1 MDIKTTEKQIYMGKE
16 VKKRNRSVAG
26 IALILTVGGIFT
38 ALGIAMAAITVSGL
52 LKYGIKE
59 IGAGIIM
66 PLIFITALSGLGGT
80 ALFIGGKQIYLW
92 IKEHKT
98 DKHGR
103 SSTAR
108 IIDHKSA
115 HFSENVNTNI
125 RYALT
130 LMYNDCGKD
139 KTFTTD
145 YIFDINEFR
154 YLKTLDCVKIKTDG
168 NFVTVCEPFTEDIYK
183 LDSKYGI
190 ERMFFRQKPV
200 AILLKL
206 WMAFFILALVF
217 LVVSLIIGNNICLK
231 VAVPLIFAVH
241 FPFATALAVYLIK
254 WLNRKK

>member
-1 MDIKTTEKQIYMGKE
+1 M
-16 VKKRNRSVAG
+16 
-26 IALILTVGGIFT
+26 LILTVGGIFT

-66 PLIFITALSGLGGT
+66 PLIFITALSGLDGT

-98 DKHGR
+98 DKYGR

-115 HFSENVNTNI
+115 HFSKNVNTNI

-130 LMYNDCGKD
+130 LLYNDCGKD

-145 YIFDINEFR
+145 YIR
-154 YLKTLDCVKIKTDG
+154 YK
-168 NFVTVCEPFTEDIYK
+168 
-183 LDSKYGI
+183 
-190 ERMFFRQKPV
+190 
-200 AILLKL
+200 
-206 WMAFFILALVF
+206 
-217 LVVSLIIGNNICLK
+217 
-231 VAVPLIFAVH
+231 
-241 FPFATALAVYLIK
+241 
-254 WLNRKK
+254 

>member
-1 MDIKTTEKQIYMGKE
+1 MSKE

-26 IALILTVGGIFT
+26 IVLILTVGGIFT

-98 DKHGR
+98 DKYGR

-115 HFSENVNTNI
+115 HFSKNVNTNI

-130 LMYNDCGKD
+130 LLYNDCGKD

-145 YIFDINEFR
+145 YIR
-154 YLKTLDCVKIKTDG
+154 YK
-168 NFVTVCEPFTEDIYK
+168 
-183 LDSKYGI
+183 
-190 ERMFFRQKPV
+190 
-200 AILLKL
+200 
-206 WMAFFILALVF
+206 
-217 LVVSLIIGNNICLK
+217 
-231 VAVPLIFAVH
+231 
-241 FPFATALAVYLIK
+241 
-254 WLNRKK
+254 